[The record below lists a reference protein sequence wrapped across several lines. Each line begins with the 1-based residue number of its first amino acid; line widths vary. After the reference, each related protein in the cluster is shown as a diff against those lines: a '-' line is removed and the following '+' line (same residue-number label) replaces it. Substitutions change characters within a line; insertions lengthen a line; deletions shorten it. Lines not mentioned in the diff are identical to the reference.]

1 MANRSSSCREKK
13 LKTAAVVFAAGG
25 AVCEVMAAGRILTA
39 RPISGLG
46 LAAIGAV
53 SFLAAGAAAAAAAG
67 EKRRSRA
74 HECLHPRRE

>member
-1 MANRSSSCREKK
+1 MTGPSSSCRQKK
-13 LKTAAVVFAAGG
+13 LKAAAVVFAAGG

-67 EKRRSRA
+67 EKRRECA
-74 HECLHPRRE
+74 HQCMHPRRG